1 MGSSAVD
8 LLVAPMSLAQS
19 KPVDLSFEIVLMGV
33 KETIP
38 ITTRRGGRTI
48 SLLLYKASLC

>member
-1 MGSSAVD
+1 MIILNSSLGSSAVD

-19 KPVDLSFEIVLMGV
+19 KPVDFSFEIVLMGV

-38 ITTRRGGRTI
+38 ITTRRGGRTL
-48 SLLLYKASLC
+48 SL